1 MPGKRIT
8 EQQIRLYMQFKQEG
22 KSQEIA
28 AAKAGFCERS
38 ARNVESRDFKTAQQ
52 IRFYRTRMDPFEE
65 VWESEL
71 IPLLRERPL
80 LQATTLMED
89 LQERFPGK
97 YPDKLLRTLQ
107 RRVQKWRALDGPEK
121 EIIFRQDQ
129 QPGRQGISDFTNAN
143 KLDVTIRG
151 KVFPRLLY
159 HFRLSYSGWE
169 HAEVVLGGE
178 SFTAVSEGLQNAL
191 WHAGGVPKTHRTDSL
206 SAAYKNCSD
215 KSKEEFTQSYQELCE
230 YYGME
235 PTRNNKGIARENGSI
250 ESPNGHLKTKID
262 QALIIRG
269 SRDFDSINE
278 YRQFIR
284 VVIKKRNRKTY
295 DAWQEEKKYLSA
307 LPERRTC
314 DFTKIHSKVTS
325 FSTMTVKSVIYSVPS
340 RLIGQILSVHL
351 YDDRLECF
359 VGNNLVIT
367 LPRIRKNKQHMRWIN
382 YRHVIPSLVRKPQ
395 AFRNYIYKDHL
406 FPTGAFYHAWEKLDK
421 ELDGRKACSE
431 YVKIL
436 YEASKDKREPIVN
449 TYLES
454 CICKGRIPK
463 SEEVRA
469 LFSKKRIDICPAIMV
484 RHASLD
490 DYNELLTGEV

>member
-8 EQQIRLYMQFKQEG
+8 EQQIRLYMQSKQEG
-22 KSQEIA
+22 RYQKIA

-52 IRFYRTRMDPFEE
+52 TRFYRTRKDPLEE

-71 IPLLRERPL
+71 APLLMEKPL
-80 LQATTLMED
+80 LQATTLLED

-107 RRVQKWRALDGPEK
+107 RRVQKWRALKGPERA
-121 EIIFRQDQ
+121 IIFRQKQ

-143 KLDVTIRG
+143 RLGVTIQG
-151 KVFPRLLY
+151 EIFLHLLY

-169 HAEVVLGGE
+169 HAEVILGGE
-178 SFTAVSEGLQNAL
+178 SFTAISEGLQNAL

-215 KSKEEFTQSYQELCE
+215 KSKEEFTESYHDLCE

-250 ESPNGHLKTKID
+250 ESPNGHIKTKID

-269 SRDFDSINE
+269 SRDFDSIDE

-284 VVIKKRNRKTY
+284 SVVKKRNRKTY
-295 DAWQEEKKYLSA
+295 DAWQEEKKCLTA
-307 LPERRTC
+307 LPERRSC
-314 DFTKIHSKVTS
+314 DFTKIHAKVTS

-340 RLIGQILSVHL
+340 RLIGQMLSVHL

-359 VGNNLVIT
+359 VGSSSVIT
-367 LPRIRKNKQHMRWIN
+367 LPRIRKNKQHMRWID
-382 YRHVIPSLVRKPQ
+382 YRHIIPSLVRKPQ
-395 AFRNYIYKDHL
+395 AFRHYIYKDHL
-406 FPTGAFYHAWEKLDK
+406 FPTGSFYHAWEKLDK
-421 ELDGRKACSE
+421 ELDERKACSE

-436 YEASKDKREPIVN
+436 YEASKDERESTVS

-454 CICKGRIPK
+454 CLCKGRIPK
-463 SEEVRA
+463 SEDVRA
-469 LFSKKRIDICPAIMV
+469 LFPKKCIGIYPPIVV
-484 RHASLD
+484 RHASLN
-490 DYNELLTGEV
+490 DYNELLARGI